1 MAASVW
7 ELNLFSADP
16 RLLEPQDDAEYDRA
30 AAAVAALASTTRLK
44 LLHALL
50 AGERTVTRAAA
61 WARVPRARAEAELRE
76 LESRG
81 AIVRAESTGE
91 LEFTPLD
98 GHLVALIHIA
108 IAHGV
113 GVCGRRRQPLL
124 LREKRRVASARSRAG
139 E

>member
-16 RLLEPQDDAEYDRA
+16 RLFEPQDDAEYDRA
-30 AAAVAALASTTRLK
+30 AAAIAALASTTRLK

-50 AGERTVTRAAA
+50 AGERSVERAAA

-81 AIVRAESTGE
+81 AIVRVDDADEI
-91 LEFTPLD
+91 EFVPRD
-98 GHLVALIHIA
+98 GHLVALVHIA
-108 IAHGV
+108 IVHGIAL
-113 GVCGRRRQPLL
+113 CSSRRQPLL
-124 LREKRRVASARSRAG
+124 LRQKRRVASARSRAG